1 MGAVSI
7 LGKRIAKWTYGG
19 HGRRDRPS
27 LCPTNSNGIAPLV
40 YAAVDPEVI
49 HRCRSTGRKIDLET
63 YTFESSLHHLPPR
76 RPVYLSQPVQNPQM
90 LTGNAAVPKDPI
102 VRVVGR
108 AESHDC

>member
-63 YTFESSLHHLPPR
+63 YTFESSLHHRSPSTTEASIP
-76 RPVYLSQPVQNPQM
+76 
-90 LTGNAAVPKDPI
+90 
-102 VRVVGR
+102 
-108 AESHDC
+108 ESTRSEPANVNR